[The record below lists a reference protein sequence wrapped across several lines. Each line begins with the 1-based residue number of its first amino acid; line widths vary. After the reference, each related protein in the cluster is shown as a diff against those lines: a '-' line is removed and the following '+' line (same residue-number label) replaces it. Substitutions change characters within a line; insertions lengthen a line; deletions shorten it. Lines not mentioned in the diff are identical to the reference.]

1 MRLTVQ
7 SVQQSQNQTHCKV
20 DPLTSLTLPN
30 TPAARSRWRQRWQ
43 DPSIRIPIL
52 IFIAV
57 RLLTLIVGS
66 TALRLGPVYNPY
78 ANATI
83 FRESL
88 RARQLN
94 GPFSGLLDPWQRW
107 DTGWYMKIGLEGYAA
122 DDGSIIFTPLYPVLM
137 AVAGAPFGDLL
148 AGGLLVSSVTCLG
161 YLIVLYRLARRETGS
176 NQAAQMTL
184 YALIAFPTAF
194 YLMAAYTESTFLF
207 FTASA
212 LLASRDRRWW
222 LAGLLAACATLTRLQ
237 GFVLFLPI
245 GWAAFVE
252 APRFWRAAEV
262 RWPERI
268 RQAIPRLAAVG
279 AGPLAAA
286 AYYLYLVLAHLGSL
300 GDAYE
305 RDWGMLVR
313 PPWVVVIDVIGKVLS
328 GHAAFTE
335 VAGLVALMLIVGFC
349 LLSLRTLPVFYH
361 LYLWPTLILILLRYY
376 PLYLLNGTL
385 RYVLDFFPI
394 FITIGLLLN
403 RYRVLR
409 VAWIGAGAILQMF
422 LLFLFARWMWIS

>member
-1 MRLTVQ
+1 M
-7 SVQQSQNQTHCKV
+7 
-20 DPLTSLTLPN
+20 TSLTLPDSR
-30 TPAARSRWRQRWQ
+30 AAGSRWRQWWQ

-52 IFIAV
+52 IFVAV
-57 RLLTLIVGS
+57 RLLTLMVGV

-78 ANATI
+78 ANVAI
-83 FRESL
+83 FTDSL

-94 GPFSGLLDPWQRW
+94 GPFSSLLDPWQRW
-107 DTGWYMKIGLEGYAA
+107 DTGWYMKIGLEGYAP
-122 DDGSIIFTPLYPVLM
+122 DDGTIIFAPLYPVLM
-137 AVAGAPFGDLL
+137 VVAGVPFGDLL
-148 AGGLLVSSVTCLG
+148 AGGLLVSSAACLG
-161 YLIVLYRLARRETGS
+161 YLIVLYRLAQRQTGS
-176 NQAAQMTL
+176 NQVAQTTL

-212 LLASRDRRWW
+212 LLATRDRRWW

-252 APRFWRAAEV
+252 APRFWQAGSG
-262 RWPERI
+262 WSERI
-268 RQAIPRLAAVG
+268 RQAIPRLVAMG

-286 AYYLYLVLAHLGSL
+286 AYYVYLDVAHLGSF

-305 RDWGMLVR
+305 RYWQLVVR
-313 PPWVVVIDVIGKVLS
+313 PPWAVVIDVIGKVLA
-328 GHAAFTE
+328 GHAAPTE
-335 VAGLVALMLIVGFC
+335 VVGLVALILIVSFC
-349 LLSLRTLPVFYH
+349 LLSLRTLPIFYH

-385 RYVLDFFPI
+385 RYALDFFPI
-394 FITIGLLLN
+394 FITVGLLLN
-403 RYRVLR
+403 RHRGLR
-409 VAWIGAGAILQMF
+409 IVWIGVGAILQIF
-422 LLFLFARWMWIS
+422 LLFLFARWMWIA